1 MPFVT
6 SRRAVL
12 LAVTIVTVLHVG
24 GCGGKATKSS
34 ASATPTSTASAS
46 TAAPTTTGPPPLTAK
61 ERAWLSAV
69 DKLASKAEKA
79 FTATT
84 TEVITRAKLQSH
96 ASTLGGYSRQLQRLG
111 LPGGRLQPVGVLVKK
126 ARQQFDKGAACYTT
140 AAGVVSPGGAVEAG
154 PNERTFNRAIDCAGA
169 GEGNGLNSLL
179 EAAAKGKEISAKF
192 S

>member
-12 LAVTIVTVLHVG
+12 LAVTIVTVLLVG
-24 GCGGKATKSS
+24 ACGGKATKSS
-34 ASATPTSTASAS
+34 ASAPPTSTAPAT

-61 ERAWLSAV
+61 ELAWLAAV
-69 DKLASKAEKA
+69 DKLGSKAEKA
-79 FTATT
+79 STGTT
-84 TEVITRAKLQSH
+84 SEFITRAKLQSH
-96 ASTLGGYSRQLQRLG
+96 ASTLRGYSRELQRLG
-111 LPGGRLQPVGVLVKK
+111 LPGGRLQPVSVLLKK

-169 GEGNGLNSLL
+169 GEGNGLNYLL
-179 EAAAKGKEISAKF
+179 EAAALGKEIKVQF

>member
-12 LAVTIVTVLHVG
+12 LAVTIVTVLLVG

-34 ASATPTSTASAS
+34 AASPSSTAPA
-46 TAAPTTTGPPPLTAK
+46 TTVAPTTTGPPPLTAK
-61 ERAWLSAV
+61 ERAWLTAV
-69 DKLASKAEKA
+69 DQLGSKAEKA
-79 FTATT
+79 ITGTT
-84 TEVITRAKLQSH
+84 SEVITRAKLQSH
-96 ASTLGGYSRQLQRLG
+96 ASTLRGYSRQLQRLG
-111 LPGGRLQPVGVLVKK
+111 LPGGRLQPVSVLVKK

-179 EAAAKGKEISAKF
+179 DATAKGKEISAKF

>member
-6 SRRAVL
+6 SRRTVL
-12 LAVTIVTVLHVG
+12 LAVTIVALLLVA

-34 ASATPTSTASAS
+34 ASATPTSTAPTT

-61 ERAWLSAV
+61 ERAWLTAV

-79 FTATT
+79 MTATT
-84 TEVITRAKLQSH
+84 SEVVTRAKLQSH
-96 ASTLGGYSRQLQRLG
+96 ASTLRGYSRELQRLG
-111 LPGGRLQPVGVLVKK
+111 LPGGRLQPVSALLKQ

-154 PNERTFNRAIDCAGA
+154 SNERTFNRAIDCAGA
-169 GEGNGLNSLL
+169 GEGNGLNYLL
-179 EAAAKGKEISAKF
+179 EAAAKSKEIKLQF

>member
-12 LAVTIVTVLHVG
+12 LAVTIVTVLLVG

-34 ASATPTSTASAS
+34 AASPSSTAPV
-46 TAAPTTTGPPPLTAK
+46 TTVAPTTTGPPALTAK

-69 DKLASKAEKA
+69 DKLGSKAEKA
-79 FTATT
+79 ITATT
-84 TEVITRAKLQSH
+84 SEVITRAKLVSH
-96 ASTLGGYSRQLQRLG
+96 ASTLRGYSRQLQRLG

-179 EAAAKGKEISAKF
+179 DATAKGKEISAQF